1 MTLCAG
7 PGADGVR
14 GSEQLRGEPC
24 LPGSGGMAAQGVEQ
38 VGLLHPVIDL
48 VGDPQRLGEQRLRR
62 SELTGDQGDRAQV
75 AAARP

>member
-14 GSEQLRGEPC
+14 GSEQLRREPC
-24 LPGSGGMAAQGVEQ
+24 LPGSGGMAAQCVEQ

-48 VGDPQRLGEQRLRR
+48 VGDPQRLGEQGLRR
-62 SELTGDQGDRAQV
+62 CRAHRRSRRPCPGS
-75 AAARP
+75 AARP